1 MFYYKY
7 KYNGKELQDEL
18 GLNMYDY
25 GARNYD
31 PAIGRWMNID
41 PLAENSRRWTPYNYA
56 YNNPMYFI
64 DPDGMQ
70 SEATYGVDK
79 EGKINK
85 IDENKYWDE
94 NGKEVDKLIA
104 GSEVNCGEDG
114 EILNN
119 NIDVSVGVLESLT
132 ENTMEIKDDF
142 KKLKT
147 RKGQSLSFG
156 SKSKEAME
164 VFKFLADNKNVEFS
178 LVNTSSSND
187 LTNTRSFIFT
197 SHKED
202 KEYFGAIKAEREAER
217 GFLRSHT
224 HNHPKKYVGDASDE
238 DWDFATKVY
247 RKHNEFLKTYTG
259 TTLRKDLEPKLE
271 IYHAKVSNKYE

>member
-1 MFYYKY
+1 MFYYKH

-164 VFKFLADNKNVEFS
+164 VFKFLADNTNVEFS

-238 DWDFATKVY
+238 D
-247 RKHNEFLKTYTG
+247 
-259 TTLRKDLEPKLE
+259 
-271 IYHAKVSNKYE
+271 